1 MIALPEGMTVTHTVL
16 TILAV
21 TAIIAL
27 VMWLV
32 G

>member
-21 TAIIAL
+21 IAIIAL

-32 G
+32 Q